1 MAEGYTPAE
10 DYLPEPTQQEDF
22 TRGDDSIFDDYDD
35 PSYYGIVDEGIMYDA
50 KPETNENIEMKDLDG
65 WKYENGFLVPPEEE
79 TPFVDNL
86 PDTPGTPESLEKRE
100 KIKSFYKYLEDSG
113 YTVDRN
119 AQLEHGALFKM
130 NADKELAISYKD
142 KTIRLTYTKD
152 SNKFLS
158 PKTLA
163 LRYGK
168 GGTQFV
174 RDVLGIKPKQPEI
187 QPEQRKELLEIN
199 KTIDSTKSSPERQL
213 EEIEMQTVEQV
224 EESLNT
230 FLETSTQTELALGPP
245 GSLPFREL
253 AGLDRSLRNMRTTVL
268 KMTSDREVKK
278 ATLRQLKDEISKV
291 SYDDGEVQ
299 FDENLQEKTE
309 KIKTLEEEIE
319 VLDSEIREYD
329 GKFRGQFQ
337 RIKQTVDK
345 MLHQDLTLGEQIQTL
360 FREQGITI
368 ASVITALGLAI
379 GMIINSILSAA
390 KSIVNPTPSPKPTPK
405 PDPTPK
411 PKPTP
416 TPEPTPEPGIKGWI
430 KQQLQKIANLLSKVA
445 DKMLIAL
452 PGIIGSAVSFVLKAA
467 STAVGFISEHLWL
480 LIVALVGLLYNYVQ
494 SLSLSSSLSTRFIST
509 RFISTRFI
517 SKST

>member
-1 MAEGYTPAE
+1 MAEGFDPDYDIDYIENE
-10 DYLPEPTQQEDF
+10 DYPSEEQTKDENWEQTQ
-22 TRGDDSIFDDYDD
+22 
-35 PSYYGIVDEGIMYDA
+35 
-50 KPETNENIEMKDLDG
+50 DG
-65 WKYENGFLVPPEEE
+65 FVKPPEEE
-79 TPFVDNL
+79 TSFVDL
-86 PDTPGTPESLEKRE
+86 PDAYGNPVRSLELTE
-100 KIKSFYKYLEDSG
+100 KVKSFYKHLEDMG
-113 YTVDRN
+113 YIVDRN
-119 AQLEHGALFKM
+119 APLEHKVVFEMEQYTRRLSATYHGGNSKRVLLTLET
-130 NADKELAISYKD
+130 NA
-142 KTIRLTYTKD
+142 
-152 SNKFLS
+152 NKFYS
-158 PKTLA
+158 PKTIA
-163 LRYGK
+163 AWYGK

-174 RDVLGIKPKQPEI
+174 RDVLGIKNWDNPIEKMTPKAEAA
-187 QPEQRKELLEIN
+187 LA
-199 KTIDSTKSSPERQL
+199 KTSETIALTNSSPERP
-213 EEIEMQTVEQV
+213 EEIEMQTVETV
-224 EESLNT
+224 EENLTN
-230 FLETSTQTELALGPP
+230 FLEASAQTELELGPP

-268 KMTSDREVKK
+268 KLTSDREAKK

-329 GKFRGQFQ
+329 GKFRSQFQ

-390 KSIVNPTPSPKPTPK
+390 KSIVNPTPKPKPTPK

-494 SLSLSSSLSTRFIST
+494 SLSLSSSLSSSLSQPGLSQSPHNNR
-509 RFISTRFI
+509 
-517 SKST
+517 SKSNTKKRKK

>member
-1 MAEGYTPAE
+1 MAEGFDPNL
-10 DYLPEPTQQEDF
+10 DYE
-22 TRGDDSIFDDYDD
+22 RDYDKYD
-35 PSYYGIVDEGIMYDA
+35 DDLLEEQTKDENWEQT
-50 KPETNENIEMKDLDG
+50 PDG
-65 WKYENGFLVPPEEE
+65 FVKPPEEE
-79 TPFVDNL
+79 KSFADL
-86 PDTPGTPESLEKRE
+86 PDAYGEPAPLELRE
-100 KIKSFYKYLEDSG
+100 KVKSFYKHLEDNG

-119 AQLEHGALFKM
+119 APLEYKTRFVIKNGRLCVDYRRDTGFARVY
-130 NADKELAISYKD
+130 LAHE
-142 KTIRLTYTKD
+142 TNF
-152 SNKFLS
+152 NKFYS
-158 PKTLA
+158 PRTIA
-163 LRYGK
+163 LQYGK

-174 RDVLGIKPKQPEI
+174 RDRLGIKNWDNPSKIPPKAEAA
-187 QPEQRKELLEIN
+187 LA
-199 KTIDSTKSSPERQL
+199 KTSETIASTNSSPERP
-213 EEIEMQTVEQV
+213 EDIEMQTVKQV
-224 EESLNT
+224 EENLTN
-230 FLETSTQTELALGPP
+230 FLEASAQTELELGPP

-278 ATLRQLKDEISKV
+278 LRVEELKDEISKV
-291 SYDDGEVQ
+291 SYDPADDDVE
-299 FDENLQEKTE
+299 FSELREKQRE
-309 KIKTLEEEIE
+309 IKILEEEIE
-319 VLDSEIREYD
+319 VLDFEIREYD

-405 PDPTPK
+405 PDLTPK
-411 PKPTP
+411 PKP

-430 KQQLQKIANLLSKVA
+430 KQQLRNMANLLSKVA

-452 PGIIGSAVSFVLKAA
+452 PGIIGSVVSFVLKAA

-494 SLSLSSSLSTRFIST
+494 SLSLSSSLSQPGLSQSPHNNR
-509 RFISTRFI
+509 
-517 SKST
+517 SKSNTKKRKK

>member
-1 MAEGYTPAE
+1 
-10 DYLPEPTQQEDF
+10 
-22 TRGDDSIFDDYDD
+22 
-35 PSYYGIVDEGIMYDA
+35 
-50 KPETNENIEMKDLDG
+50 
-65 WKYENGFLVPPEEE
+65 
-79 TPFVDNL
+79 
-86 PDTPGTPESLEKRE
+86 
-100 KIKSFYKYLEDSG
+100 
-113 YTVDRN
+113 
-119 AQLEHGALFKM
+119 
-130 NADKELAISYKD
+130 
-142 KTIRLTYTKD
+142 
-152 SNKFLS
+152 
-158 PKTLA
+158 
-163 LRYGK
+163 
-168 GGTQFV
+168 
-174 RDVLGIKPKQPEI
+174 
-187 QPEQRKELLEIN
+187 
-199 KTIDSTKSSPERQL
+199 
-213 EEIEMQTVEQV
+213 MQTVETV
-224 EESLNT
+224 EENLTN
-230 FLETSTQTELALGPP
+230 FLEASAQTELELGPP

-329 GKFRGQFQ
+329 GKFRSQFQ

-416 TPEPTPEPGIKGWI
+416 EPTPEPGIKGWI

-452 PGIIGSAVSFVLKAA
+452 PGIIGSVVSFVLKAA

-494 SLSLSSSLSTRFIST
+494 SLSLSSSLSQPVYLNQVYLKVHIITDPRVIP
-509 RFISTRFI
+509 
-517 SKST
+517 KSVRSNLFSSCVNFSFVLFTAFC

>member
-1 MAEGYTPAE
+1 MAEGFDPRLDYDIDYNENE
-10 DYLPEPTQQEDF
+10 DY
-22 TRGDDSIFDDYDD
+22 
-35 PSYYGIVDEGIMYDA
+35 PSEEQTKDENWEQT
-50 KPETNENIEMKDLDG
+50 PDG
-65 WKYENGFLVPPEEE
+65 FVKPPEE
-79 TPFVDNL
+79 TTFVDL
-86 PDTPGTPESLEKRE
+86 PEAPGTIESPALKE
-100 KIKSFYKYLEDSG
+100 KIESFYKYLDDKG
-113 YTVDRN
+113 FNVNKN
-119 AQLEHGALFKM
+119 APLEHKATFTIS
-130 NADKELAISYKD
+130 ADRKLGINYKG
-142 KTIRLTYTKD
+142 KTIWLSHIRNTSQFLT
-152 SNKFLS
+152 
-158 PKTLA
+158 PKTMA
-163 LRYGK
+163 SQYGR

-224 EESLNT
+224 EEGLNT
-230 FLETSTQTELALGPP
+230 LLETSTQTELELGPP

-329 GKFRGQFQ
+329 GKFRSQFQ
-337 RIKQTVDK
+337 RIKQTIDK

-416 TPEPTPEPGIKGWI
+416 KPEPTPEPGIKGWI

-452 PGIIGSAVSFVLKAA
+452 PGIIGSVVSFVLKAA

-494 SLSLSSSLSTRFIST
+494 SLSLSSSLSQPGLSQSPHNNR
-509 RFISTRFI
+509 
-517 SKST
+517 SKSNTKKRKK

>member
-1 MAEGYTPAE
+1 M
-10 DYLPEPTQQEDF
+10 
-22 TRGDDSIFDDYDD
+22 
-35 PSYYGIVDEGIMYDA
+35 SYAD
-50 KPETNENIEMKDLDG
+50 
-65 WKYENGFLVPPEEE
+65 
-79 TPFVDNL
+79 L
-86 PDTPGTPESLEKRE
+86 PDAIGEPASLELQE
-100 KIKSFYKYLEDSG
+100 KIKSFYKYLEDMG
-113 YTVDRN
+113 YEVN
-119 AQLEHGALFKM
+119 KFAPLEYKLRFKIRGGGRLSLDYKQGGSSRM
-130 NADKELAISYKD
+130 VYLAHETNFNKFYLP
-142 KTIRLTYTKD
+142 KTIA
-152 SNKFLS
+152 SQ
-158 PKTLA
+158 
-163 LRYGK
+163 YGK

-174 RDVLGIKPKQPEI
+174 RDFLGIKNWDNPIKKIPPKAEASLA
-187 QPEQRKELLEIN
+187 KAS
-199 KTIDSTKSSPERQL
+199 KTIALTNSSPERS
-213 EEIEMQTVEQV
+213 EDIEMQTIETV
-224 EESLNT
+224 EENLTN
-230 FLETSTQTELALGPP
+230 FLEASAQTELALGPP

-278 ATLRQLKDEISKV
+278 ARVKELKDEISKV
-291 SYDDGEVQ
+291 SYDPADDDVE
-299 FDENLQEKTE
+299 FSEDLREKQRE
-309 KIKTLEEEIE
+309 IKTLEEEIE

-329 GKFRGQFQ
+329 GKFRSQFQ

-411 PKPTP
+411 PKPKP

-430 KQQLQKIANLLSKVA
+430 KQQLRNIANLLSKVA

-480 LIVALVGLLYNYVQ
+480 LIVALVGLLYNY
-494 SLSLSSSLSTRFIST
+494 LSSSLSLSLSQPGLSQSPHYNR
-509 RFISTRFI
+509 
-517 SKST
+517 SKSNTKKRKK